1 MWLRPL
7 GFGEILDEIFR
18 FYRRHFQLLLLL
30 ALVPVLPTLLIQVGA
45 GQGAQFGLLATTLA
59 NLGSP
64 PDVQSRG
71 TALEVNPGLLIGG
84 YLLYLALVPFNA
96 GLVPR
101 AGLDLA
107 LGQRTGFWL
116 ALRATARRYGGLM
129 ALTLL
134 YLAVALPMVTCLLLP
149 LSLWILVRWA
159 VALPVMLAEG
169 VGPIAAVSRSWHLT
183 RGSWWRIFGVLVVV
197 FLIQYVASSVV
208 SVLGLPLAL
217 VVPFVPSFV
226 RGLIL
231 VVVSSLGGAVA
242 APVWQLCFVML
253 YMDLRVRVEHLDLWQ
268 LADHAV
274 AAVAR

>member
-30 ALVPVLPTLLIQVGA
+30 ALVPVLPTLLVQLGA
-45 GQGAQFGLLATTLA
+45 GQGSQFGFLASTIA

-64 PDVQSRG
+64 PNVESHAFPQ
-71 TALEVNPGLLIGG
+71 VNLGLLLGG
-84 YLLYLALVPFNA
+84 YLLYLALIPFSV

-101 AGLDLA
+101 AGVDLA
-107 LGQRTGFWL
+107 LGQRTGFWP
-116 ALRATARRYGGLM
+116 ALLGTARRYGGLL

-134 YLAVALPMVTCLLLP
+134 YLALALPMVTCLLLP

-183 RGSWWRIFGVLVVV
+183 RGSWWRILGVLVVV
-197 FLIQYVASSVV
+197 FLIQYVAGSVV

-226 RGLIL
+226 RGLIV
-231 VVVSSLGGAVA
+231 VVVSTLGSAVV

-253 YMDLRVRVEHLDLWQ
+253 YMDLRVRVEHLDLCQ
-268 LADHAV
+268 LADQAV
-274 AAVAR
+274 AAAAR

>member
-30 ALVPVLPTLLIQVGA
+30 ALVPVLPTLLIQLGA
-45 GQGAQFGLLATTLA
+45 GQGAQFGLLASTLA

-64 PDVQSRG
+64 PDVQSQG
-71 TALEVNPGLLIGG
+71 TALEVNPVLLLGG
-84 YLLYLALVPFNA
+84 YLLYLALIPFNA

-116 ALRATARRYGGLM
+116 AVRGTGRRYGGLM
-129 ALTLL
+129 ALTFL

-183 RGSWWRIFGVLVVV
+183 RGSWWRILGVLVVV

-226 RGLIL
+226 RGLIV
-231 VVVSSLGGAVA
+231 VVVSTLGGAVV

-268 LADHAV
+268 LADQAV

>member
-30 ALVPVLPTLLIQVGA
+30 ALVPVLPTLLVQLGA
-45 GQGAQFGLLATTLA
+45 GQGSQFGFLASTLA

-64 PDVQSRG
+64 PNVESQE
-71 TALEVNPGLLIGG
+71 ALPQVNLGLLLGG
-84 YLLYLALVPFNA
+84 YLLYLALIPFSA

-116 ALRATARRYGGLM
+116 ALRGTARRYGGLM
-129 ALTLL
+129 ALTFL
-134 YLAVALPMVTCLLLP
+134 YLAVALPTVTCLLLP

-183 RGSWWRIFGVLVVV
+183 RRSWWRILGVLVVV
-197 FLIQYVASSVV
+197 FLIQYVAGSVV

-217 VVPFVPSFV
+217 AVPFVPSFV
-226 RGLIL
+226 RGLIV
-231 VVVSSLGGAVA
+231 VVVSTLGGAMVA
-242 APVWQLCFVML
+242 PLWQLCFVML

-268 LADHAV
+268 LADQAV